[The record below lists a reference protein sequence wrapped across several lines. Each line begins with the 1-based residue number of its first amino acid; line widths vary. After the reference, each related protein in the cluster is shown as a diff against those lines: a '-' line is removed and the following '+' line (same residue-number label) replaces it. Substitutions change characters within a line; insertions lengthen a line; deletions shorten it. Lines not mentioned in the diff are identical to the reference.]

1 MNLLKKNTK
10 NADVV
15 RTSLRKSAAV
25 SGLNVPISTPILLP
39 LVSPC
44 VMTCRDDVGTTGP
57 DKSKSKR
64 YLLVPNCF
72 LGSRRLFTLCSHLD
86 HVSILAAEFTV
97 TISDNNT
104 LAALGCV
111 KF

>member
-1 MNLLKKNTK
+1 MHVNLLKRNTK

-25 SGLNVPISTPILLP
+25 LGLIWTTVGTSTVQFSTPIHVLLP

-44 VMTCRDDVGTTGP
+44 VMTCRDDVGTTDP
-57 DKSKSKR
+57 DKSESKG
-64 YLLVPNCF
+64 YLVAPNCF
-72 LGSRRLFTLCSHLD
+72 LGSCQEICNCNNFHIFTINGH
-86 HVSILAAEFTV
+86 
-97 TISDNNT
+97 
-104 LAALGCV
+104 